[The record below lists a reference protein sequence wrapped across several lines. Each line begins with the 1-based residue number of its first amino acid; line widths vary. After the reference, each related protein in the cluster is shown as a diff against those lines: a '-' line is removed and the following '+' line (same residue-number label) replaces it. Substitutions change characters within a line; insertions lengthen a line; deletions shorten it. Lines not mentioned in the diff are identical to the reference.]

1 MIIKTVKKINDEIE
15 NVLDGYMVTYV
26 NTNKIKSVP
35 INSENKDYQAIQQW
49 VAEGNKI
56 EEAD

>member
-1 MIIKTVKKINDEIE
+1 MVIKTVKKINDETKNI
-15 NVLDGYMVTYV
+15 LDGYMVTYV

-35 INSENKDYQAIQQW
+35 LDPDNTDYQEIQKW

-56 EEAD
+56 EDAD